1 MLWEDWCNNPS
12 SSLENTCQINEGF
25 QCWSSFVFYGGPYL
39 KTQNNILETQ
49 VVNIC
54 ETTQNYQNATQI
66 VETQHKLIELQHK
79 IIKTQKN

>member
-1 MLWEDWCNNPS
+1 MRAS
-12 SSLENTCQINEGF
+12 SVGL
-25 QCWSSFVFYGGPYL
+25 PL

-54 ETTQNYQNATQI
+54 ETTQNYQNTTQI
-66 VETQHKLIELQHK
+66 VETQQKLIELQHK